1 MSKSYLLQPFLQ
13 PRDLWK
19 NFLQLLP
26 HPGFLPAHHRD
37 QVPQLVLLTL
47 QVREEKVGVADLEN
61 WNEFYGLASVSWG
74 HLLVPLLLL
83 IVQLYVFFQGFLRV
97 NLSRWASKV
106 FSNKF

>member
-47 QVREEKVGVADLEN
+47 QVREEKVGVADLGMIEN
-61 WNEFYGLASVSWG
+61 FNWKIGMIFMD
-74 HLLVPLLLL
+74 
-83 IVQLYVFFQGFLRV
+83 
-97 NLSRWASKV
+97 
-106 FSNKF
+106 